1 MKKNFDNIANRKGF
15 SLAEV
20 LAAMTIGAMVLI
32 AVIAVYNRAQSA
44 AAAISRHLDS
54 ERLTSEVLQ
63 RIAEDLDGIIDAGKN
78 VKITLRNKW
87 EGHGLHTA
95 RLEIIKNV
103 YDDQQ
108 RPQLLEKI
116 VWQGNFDYDGGSGGL
131 VLYRSH
137 SGIAYEDK
145 LLEEFKD
152 DFEREL
158 FVPVCSG
165 VTYFAVEIPQGD
177 QVRDFW
183 EADAL
188 PAGVRVSLSFT
199 EPVKSAA
206 GVLDVP
212 DFDRIIRTVA
222 IDRTRKM
229 NFIYEPPQFEDVNQ
243 PQGPNELKQ
252 EPNEPNKPDKSDETI
267 VPPIPPR

>member
-1 MKKNFDNIANRKGF
+1 MFGNKNTMKKTFNNIVNRKAF

-20 LAAMTIGAMVLI
+20 LVALTIGAMVLV
-32 AVIAVYNRAQSA
+32 AVMAVYNRAQSA

-78 VKITLRNKW
+78 VKITIQNKW
-87 EGHGLHTA
+87 ESHGLHTA
-95 RLEIIKNV
+95 RLEILKNV

-108 RPQLLEKI
+108 KPQVFEKI
-116 VWQGNFDYDGGSGGL
+116 IWQGNFDYDGGSGGL

-145 LLEEFKD
+145 LLEQDRED
-152 DFEREL
+152 WQREL

-177 QVRDFW
+177 QFQDSW
-183 EADAL
+183 TAESL
-188 PAGVRVSLSFT
+188 PAGVVITISFA
-199 EPVKSAA
+199 EPVKDAS

-212 DFDRIIRTVA
+212 YFDKIRRTVA

-229 NFIYEPPQFEDVNQ
+229 RFVYEPPQFEDVNQ
-243 PQGPNELKQ
+243 PPEPNEPKQ
-252 EPNEPNKPDKSDETI
+252 EPNEPNKPV
-267 VPPIPPR
+267 VP